1 MSRFD
6 VYATNPTEYLND
18 YGPGPETGLQDAYE
32 DPIKKKKL
40 EAKVIKKYRR
50 RAFDGTPLIDPEKV
64 RNRNL
69 NARRFQRSNRYLLN
83 GRFLYGFITFIYV
96 VAVIIFYSVPY
107 LFFGRN
113 IELGSFYGALLA
125 WNSFKPVLIYAVIFS
140 ITQQRLSMFITFVFG
155 GFALFVIIGTFVL
168 QIAVLHDI
176 FIKCNGENNP
186 NHPCNDPLYCCVYY
200 ATNSFCSGKGPCF
213 GINTTDLGIPYHE
226 GTMDITKDDLETN
239 DNYNLMAF
247 ILAILFVLEIFFVR
261 YFTNMLY
268 TINSGFSFILDTTV
282 EYEYEKRLPYDYEMP
297 LYPEDENDPA
307 SSLYNATSTIDDDLL
322 PLPKFTNIGSRNM
335 HSTSSSSE
343 NSDEDDKT
351 ALGKLKKK
359 YFNTKDNYCFK
370 IKRVLKW
377 IKKKRN
383 ELYSFLKDCI
393 EGFLD
398 SSVTCFNNIFVL
410 RSEDPFPNST
420 HNRQHPPNRFPK
432 DFTKPTNGEDD
443 SAHDGTSYY
452 YQHTSSQNYR
462 APSIKKSD
470 IIYQENKRNK
480 KKTSKYGS
488 RLMHK

>member
-1 MSRFD
+1 
-6 VYATNPTEYLND
+6 
-18 YGPGPETGLQDAYE
+18 
-32 DPIKKKKL
+32 
-40 EAKVIKKYRR
+40 
-50 RAFDGTPLIDPEKV
+50 
-64 RNRNL
+64 
-69 NARRFQRSNRYLLN
+69 
-83 GRFLYGFITFIYV
+83 
-96 VAVIIFYSVPY
+96 
-107 LFFGRN
+107 
-113 IELGSFYGALLA
+113 
-125 WNSFKPVLIYAVIFS
+125 
-140 ITQQRLSMFITFVFG
+140 
-155 GFALFVIIGTFVL
+155 
-168 QIAVLHDI
+168 
-176 FIKCNGENNP
+176 
-186 NHPCNDPLYCCVYY
+186 
-200 ATNSFCSGKGPCF
+200 
-213 GINTTDLGIPYHE
+213 
-226 GTMDITKDDLETN
+226 
-239 DNYNLMAF
+239 
-247 ILAILFVLEIFFVR
+247 
-261 YFTNMLY
+261 
-268 TINSGFSFILDTTV
+268 
-282 EYEYEKRLPYDYEMP
+282 
-297 LYPEDENDPA
+297 
-307 SSLYNATSTIDDDLL
+307 
-322 PLPKFTNIGSRNM
+322 M

-370 IKRVLKW
+370 IKRVFKW